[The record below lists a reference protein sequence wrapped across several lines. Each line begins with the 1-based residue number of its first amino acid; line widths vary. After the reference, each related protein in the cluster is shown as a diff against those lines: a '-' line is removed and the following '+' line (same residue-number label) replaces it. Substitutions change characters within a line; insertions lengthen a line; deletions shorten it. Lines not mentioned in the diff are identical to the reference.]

1 MTKLFAFIS
10 YMIYFFKFSGAFVP
24 MFVDTNE
31 VQGFNP
37 QRPQIPRPLQQNQR
51 PVTINLIPQGFNPP
65 RPQNIQPT
73 QQTLNPNPQEIN
85 PLRPQI
91 SVTTQQNQ
99 RPVIISSNPQG
110 FNPPRP
116 QIPQPSQQNLRP
128 ATENSNPNPIFSP
141 RPISGRPTFFRPGP
155 NPLSMFDSLFG
166 GLFQG

>member
-1 MTKLFAFIS
+1 MTKQFAFIS

-37 QRPQIPRPLQQNQR
+37 QRPQIPRPL
-51 PVTINLIPQGFNPP
+51 
-65 RPQNIQPT
+65 
-73 QQTLNPNPQEIN
+73 
-85 PLRPQI
+85 
-91 SVTTQQNQ
+91 QQNQ

-141 RPISGRPTFFRPGP
+141 RPISGRPTFFRPRP

>member
-1 MTKLFAFIS
+1 MTKQFAFIS

-37 QRPQIPRPLQQNQR
+37 RPLQQNQR
-51 PVTINLIPQGFNPP
+51 PVTINLIPQGFNSP

-73 QQTLNPNPQEIN
+73 QQTLNPIN
-85 PLRPQI
+85 PPRPQI
-91 SVTTQQNQ
+91 SVTTQQNL

-141 RPISGRPTFFRPGP
+141 RPVSGRPTFFRPRP